1 MAHIYY
7 MTQRPAG
14 PGAQPREGL
23 VNVEALNRSDVIPS
37 IRKGAYARLTY
48 DRELTAQE
56 IIGFELTPE
65 VYKMRCRRHKRHG
78 FSPSVRKILWRR
90 KWQCSPVFLPGES
103 H

>member
-65 VYKMRCRRHKRHG
+65 VYKMRYIIAYQAGPHMET
-78 FSPSVRKILWRR
+78 FAA
-90 KWQCSPVFLPGES
+90 E
-103 H
+103 